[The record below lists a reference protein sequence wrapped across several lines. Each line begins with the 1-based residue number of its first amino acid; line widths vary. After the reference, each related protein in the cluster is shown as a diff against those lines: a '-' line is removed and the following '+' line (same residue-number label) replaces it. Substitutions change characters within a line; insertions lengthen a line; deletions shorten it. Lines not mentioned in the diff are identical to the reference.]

1 MTKQLD
7 DMWSSK
13 WVLPE
18 HREALIEEDC
28 SLKRLYKPE
37 LDEQEI
43 TEIDQAIHSATK
55 SKGVIILTLF
65 SKYELKKV
73 TGTVLKFDA
82 ILKMV
87 KITLEDPTPDQDE
100 CVWVNMRD
108 ILKAEIREIEQQE
121 PIKERDEGEIN
132 W

>member
-18 HREALIEEDC
+18 HREALMEDGR
-28 SLKRLYKPE
+28 SLKRITKPD

-43 TEIDQAIHSATK
+43 AIINQAIYGSLRQNRVVT
-55 SKGVIILTLF
+55 LTLF
-65 SKYELKKV
+65 DVYELETIV
-73 TGTVLKFDA
+73 GTVIKVVA
-82 ILKMV
+82 GIKQV
-87 KITLEDPTPDQDE
+87 KVLLWNPYAVEDE
-100 CVWVNMRD
+100 CVWLFMGN
-108 ILKAEIREIEQQE
+108 ILKAELREVE
-121 PIKERDEGEIN
+121 DWDNGEID